1 MPTYLVTGATG
12 FVGRRL
18 TELLLARHTDDNPVR
33 VLALTREGSVNRLA
47 ALAVRM
53 EHGERLEPLVGD
65 LTAPRLGLSAER
77 VAALRGEVDHVVH
90 VAAVYDMTADPAVTE
105 KANVD
110 GTRAVVALANAIEA
124 GHLHHVSSIAV
135 AGDVTGTF
143 TEDMFDV
150 GQPLTSPYH
159 RSKYE
164 AERLVREGSAVP
176 WRVYRPSVVVGD
188 SRTGEMD
195 KVDGPYYVFSLL
207 ARMRLL
213 PPVPWALPDLGDT
226 NVVPVDYVAAAM
238 DYLMHVPGLDG
249 RAFHLGHPRPQPVV
263 GMLAAFCRAA
273 GVPAPMSLDS
283 RISAPIM
290 GLADLAARIPGAT
303 KARDLIAGSVG
314 IPPEV
319 IPHLSFA
326 LTFDTAAT
334 RKALR
339 HSGLATPELRT
350 YAQKLWDWWEAE
362 LDPERARRRELPG
375 KSKLA
380 GRTVVITGASS
391 GIGHATALK
400 VAERGGIPILVA
412 RSTDKLEAVREE
424 IEAAGGDAFVYSCDV
439 TQPESVDALV
449 KALIADH
456 PGGIDMLVNNAGRSI
471 RRSIKLSYDRFHD
484 FERTM
489 ALNYF
494 GAIRLIVGLLPHMT
508 ERKFG
513 HVVNVSSIGVQ
524 TNPPRFAAYVAS
536 KAALDAFSRVV
547 ASETWGDHVTFT
559 TIHMPLVRTPMIA
572 PTKIYDA
579 FPTIS
584 PDEAADMIVT
594 ALEDRPKHIGT
605 TLGTVGEVSYAL
617 WPKGVDA
624 VLHQAYRVFPDSTA
638 AKGEG
643 SGGPARSVPQP
654 PAILSQSALAMA
666 RIFRGVHW

>member
-1 MPTYLVTGATG
+1 MTTYLVTGATG

-18 TELLLARHTDDNPVR
+18 TALLLARHTDEHPVR
-33 VLALTREGSVNRLA
+33 VLALTREGSVSRLA
-47 ALAVRM
+47 ALAARM

-65 LTAPRLGLSAER
+65 LTAPRLGLTADR
-77 VAALRGEVDHVVH
+77 VAGLRGEVDHVVH

-135 AGDVTGTF
+135 AGDYDGTF
-143 TEDMFDV
+143 TEEMFDV

-213 PPVPWALPDLGDT
+213 PPVPWALPDLGAT

-238 DYLMHVPGLDG
+238 DYLMHERDLDG

-273 GVPAPMSLDS
+273 GVPAPMSLDP
-283 RISAPIM
+283 RLSAPIM
-290 GLADLAARIPGAT
+290 GLADLAARIPGVTA
-303 KARDLIAGSVG
+303 ARDVVAGSVG

-350 YAQKLWDWWEAE
+350 YAQRLWDWWEAE
-362 LDPERARRRELPG
+362 LDPERARRRSLPG

-449 KALIADH
+449 KALVADH

-494 GAIRLIVGLLPHMT
+494 GAIRLIVGLLPHMSD
-508 ERKFG
+508 RKFG

-584 PDEAADMIVT
+584 PDQAADMIVT
-594 ALEDRPKHIGT
+594 ALEDKPKHIGT
-605 TLGTVGEVSYAL
+605 PLGTVGEVSYAL

-624 VLHQAYRVFPDSTA
+624 VLHQAYRLFPDSTA
-638 AKGEG
+638 AARGEG
-643 SGGPARSVPQP
+643 GTPRSVPQP